1 MTRRRVRFLVLSAG
15 FALAAVARADR
26 IHLEGGGVIEAAS
39 WVQDGDRLR
48 IEGDSGSISIPKSIV
63 VRIERSA
70 PARRASGGGSRPEG
84 IGSSSSTSGSSPSP
98 ERANGDGGRDRDAE
112 RLRVLLL
119 EGRDALAARDYERAA
134 ARFREALSLEAASTS
149 ARIGFAVAAM
159 ALGRDPQALSVVL
172 DGLAQDPASADLHEL
187 LGDLRDR
194 EERVDLAR
202 EAWLEAFRLAPN
214 DRLRSKIERAA
225 RELEAGRDFAFS
237 AAAHFN
243 LRYEGTLDRS
253 LAADVLDHLEERYAE
268 LSGEFRH
275 APEQPITVL
284 LYPAQ
289 QFRDVTQAG
298 EGVGGLYDGKIRVP
312 LGGLARLDGRAR
324 RVLAH
329 ELAHAFVQSKTRGN
343 CPRWLHEGIAQRFEG
358 RSLTRAEAAKVR
370 SLLASGEP
378 ESWES
383 RGPSYP
389 AALSLTSFLESL
401 RGWDGLLEL
410 LDRLGRGEAAAAALE
425 AVYGAAYDE
434 LCRRWAADVRAG
446 VGERP

>member
-1 MTRRRVRFLVLSAG
+1 MTRRLARSLILSLG
-15 FALAAVARADR
+15 LSLAVVARADR
-26 IHLEGGGVIEAAS
+26 IHLEGGGVVEADS
-39 WVQDGDRLR
+39 WVEDGAQIH

-63 VRIERSA
+63 VRIERT
-70 PARRASGGGSRPEG
+70 PPGGRAGGKEPRPEG
-84 IGSSSSTSGSSPSP
+84 IARSPASGSGPSP
-98 ERANGDGGRDRDAE
+98 ERANREERQDDGSR
-112 RLRVLLL
+112 RLRELLL

-134 ARFREALSLEAASTS
+134 ARFREAISFEAVSTS
-149 ARIGFAVAAM
+149 ARIGYAVAAM
-159 ALGRDPQALSVVL
+159 ALGRDPLALSVVL
-172 DGLAQDPASADLHEL
+172 DGLAQDPTSADLHEL

-194 EERVDLAR
+194 EERVDLAQ
-202 EAWLEAFRLAPN
+202 EAWLEAFRLVPN
-214 DRLRSKIERAA
+214 DRRRSKIERAA
-225 RELEAGRDFAFS
+225 RELQAGRDFAFS

-268 LSGEFRH
+268 LSGAFRH

-289 QFRDVTQAG
+289 QFRDVTQVG
-298 EGVGGLYDGKIRVP
+298 EAVRGVYDGKIRVP
-312 LGGLARLDGRAR
+312 LGGLSRLDGRAR
-324 RVLAH
+324 RVLVH

-358 RSLTRAEAAKVR
+358 RPLTRADVAKVR
-370 SLLASGEP
+370 SLLGSAEP

-383 RGPSYP
+383 RGLSYP

-425 AVYGAAYDE
+425 AAYGAPYEE
-434 LCRRWAADVRAG
+434 LCRRWAVEVHASGGDQ
-446 VGERP
+446 P